1 MAKLLVVDD
10 SATERDHLRDMLIK
24 AGHVVITAVSG
35 RQGVALAQSEHPDL
49 VFMDIVMEDLDGFHA
64 TRSLREGPETGG
76 IPVVVVSSRNQ
87 KADKMWAQLQGAKG
101 YVVKPYLAE
110 EILGHVDRLTGSG
123 RSAS

>member
-1 MAKLLVVDD
+1 MAKVLVVDD
-10 SATERDHLRDMLIK
+10 SATERDHLRDMLIR
-24 AGHVVITAVSG
+24 AGHVVITATSG
-35 RQGVALAQSEHPDL
+35 RQGTALAQSERPDL

-64 TRSLREGPETGG
+64 TRSLREDPGTQG

-101 YVVKPYLAE
+101 YVVKPYSAE

-123 RSAS
+123 RPVS